1 MQIENYFYYYTS
13 ALSPDV
19 CQKIIDLGDNQI
31 KEEKLKGNDVS
42 GTTFGFNHK
51 QEDKSKEAHADET
64 LEDRVKK
71 SGKSTE
77 DVVKNSYIR
86 DSEITWLNDEWIYDK
101 IFSLW
106 KEHQNVVLERNPWAT
121 YQLTPRDAMIVGY
134 LSQLIRNQNL
144 ENDKIQ
150 RECDWVDKWVFAATE
165 LEAFDRMVKELD
177 KILDEPVPDLH
188 IFPEGTVRKVREK
201 VTKTEV

>member
-51 QEDKSKEAHADET
+51 QEDNSKEAHADET

-71 SGKSTE
+71 SGKSTVFLI
-77 DVVKNSYIR
+77 DAKLIL
-86 DSEITWLNDEWIYDK
+86 WLFGFI
-101 IFSLW
+101 
-106 KEHQNVVLERNPWAT
+106 
-121 YQLTPRDAMIVGY
+121 
-134 LSQLIRNQNL
+134 
-144 ENDKIQ
+144 
-150 RECDWVDKWVFAATE
+150 
-165 LEAFDRMVKELD
+165 LD
-177 KILDEPVPDLH
+177 KV
-188 IFPEGTVRKVREK
+188 FFF
-201 VTKTEV
+201 